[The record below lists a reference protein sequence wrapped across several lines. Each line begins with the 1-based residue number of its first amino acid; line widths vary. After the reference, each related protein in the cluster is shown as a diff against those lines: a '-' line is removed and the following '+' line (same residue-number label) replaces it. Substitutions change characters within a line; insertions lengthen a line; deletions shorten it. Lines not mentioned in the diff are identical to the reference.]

1 MLKPILL
8 PLVALVA
15 VALPAEGDAQEWPTT
30 EDLQPMVQVYMD
42 RFPESDLRDL
52 YKYCFQDFF
61 GPEHLISDS
70 LGAANYIEYEL
81 THSDVDDWKQPLFF
95 YPLGLMGNYV
105 RVDINYVKQGI
116 IPMDVFVSA
125 LLRGCDEV
133 PSGGEKMDYWKN
145 LWERIAAT
153 AMMVTPRPGNWEADS
168 KAIAEILADG
178 RYALHH
184 SSRFNSSYRQHYR
197 IIRADIFER
206 ELLPLLSKAGR

>member
-1 MLKPILL
+1 MLKHILL
-8 PLVALVA
+8 PIVVVFMAM
-15 VALPAEGDAQEWPTT
+15 LPVKGDAQELPLA

-70 LGAANYIEYEL
+70 LGAVNYIVYEL
-81 THSDVDDWKQPLFF
+81 SHSDESDWKQPLFF

-116 IPMDVFVSA
+116 VPMDVFVSA
-125 LLRGCDEV
+125 LLRSGADG
-133 PSGGEKMDYWKN
+133 PSGGKKMEYWKT
-145 LWERIAAT
+145 LWERIALASG
-153 AMMVTPRPGNWEADS
+153 MVSPRPGNWDEDS
-168 KAIAEILADG
+168 SAIAATLAEG

-184 SSRFNSSYRQHYR
+184 SARFNNTYRQHYR

-206 ELLPLLSKAGR
+206 DLLPLIANSGR